1 MYTTK
6 ENGGKQDGI
15 LIRKKRQLEKEIKRL
30 EKDCFNPKVRPVL
43 KELRARH
50 DELSNAI
57 RILEHE

>member
-6 ENGGKQDGI
+6 KNGGNRMEY
-15 LIRKKRQLEKEIKRL
+15 LYERKRQLEKEIKRF

-50 DELSNAI
+50 DELSKAI
-57 RILEHE
+57 RTLEHE

>member
-1 MYTTK
+1 MEYLY
-6 ENGGKQDGI
+6 E
-15 LIRKKRQLEKEIKRL
+15 RKRELEKEIKRL

-50 DELSNAI
+50 DELSKAI